1 LAKIDK
7 QKEWVAFWKTSFFG
21 IIGLIFA
28 IIGYTFKNYKIFNN
42 LELALLTFIT
52 FILVLTSILIFKKL
66 KKEIDEL
73 GEIE

>member
-42 LELALLTFIT
+42 LTQIASCNNNKNPI
-52 FILVLTSILIFKKL
+52 KRQ
-66 KKEIDEL
+66 KEI
-73 GEIE
+73 I